1 MQLFST
7 TAMNKTM
14 RKTKKS
20 TTLAIT
26 DIGKMIRIN
35 ATVKPVYKYESSSE
49 DIFILTNMKSFRV
62 LETIPKKETYCY
74 VLKHKMIRLGEYK
87 KGNYES
93 RGMFGEEDC
102 SQAYLEVT
110 DTVKV
115 YLCTESIACNKPTFL
130 VHPNNIVEIVNDN

>member
-1 MQLFST
+1 
-7 TAMNKTM
+7 M

-35 ATVKPVYKYESSSE
+35 ATVKPVYRGE
-49 DIFILTNMKSFRV
+49 DFRV
-62 LETIPKKETYCY
+62 LEFTFVKETYCY
-74 VLKHKMIRLGEYK
+74 VLKHKIIRLGKYK
-87 KGNYES
+87 KGDYES
-93 RGMFGEEDC
+93 RGMFGEENC
-102 SQAYLEVT
+102 SQPYLEVT

-130 VHPNNIVEIVNDN
+130 VHPDNIVEIVNDNK

>member
-1 MQLFST
+1 
-7 TAMNKTM
+7 M

-26 DIGKMIRIN
+26 DIGTMIRIN

-49 DIFILTNMKSFRV
+49 DIFILANMKSFRV
-62 LETIPKKETYCY
+62 LEFTFVKETYCY

-87 KGNYES
+87 KGNYEN
-93 RGMFGEEDC
+93 RGMFGDEDY
-102 SQAYLEVT
+102 SQPHLEVT
-110 DTVKV
+110 KTIIV

-130 VHPNNIVEIVNDN
+130 VHPDNIVEIVNDN